1 MEASR
6 RLFETETSDFHCIWQ
21 GFIVSSTWQ
30 ARGNLFLKGRD
41 LSDKGDLLTCRC
53 TL

>member
-21 GFIVSSTWQ
+21 GFRESSLWQ
-30 ARGNLFLKGRD
+30 ISFDLLLKGCD
-41 LSDKGDLLTCRC
+41 LSDKGDLLTRRC

>member
-1 MEASR
+1 MEASG

-21 GFIVSSTWQ
+21 CFITSSTWQ
-30 ARGNLFLKGRD
+30 ARGDLLLKGRD
-41 LSDKGDLLTCRC
+41 FSDKGDLLTRRC

>member
-21 GFIVSSTWQ
+21 GFRESSPWQ
-30 ARGNLFLKGRD
+30 ARGDLLLKGCD
-41 LSDKGDLLTCRC
+41 FSDKGDLLTRCC